1 MVSLIFAELQLKM
14 LYRKFDL
21 IAIYFDVLD
30 REGLLELTKLAC
42 LFCYLGL
49 HCFMDD
55 MILDLRFLKL
65 SLEE

>member
-1 MVSLIFAELQLKM
+1 M

-21 IAIYFDVLD
+21 IAICFGVLG

-55 MILDLRFLKL
+55 MILDLQFLKL